1 MDKDINTIHFPLVS
15 VIMPVFNAGNYI
27 ADAISS
33 VLNQSLTNFEIL
45 IYDDASTD
53 HTYNII
59 RTFSDERIIYEK
71 MPENVGYVSLRNK
84 GIENARGKFIAWMD
98 ADDVSM
104 PNRFEEQVYFLE
116 RHPLIGICGSWYEF
130 FGDKSG
136 IVECPVSFEEIK
148 YFLFFGTPF
157 GNPSVMM
164 KKELI
169 DKHRLRYDDEFY
181 ATEDYDMFER
191 ASLCFELANI
201 PMVLLKYR
209 KHDTQVTT
217 TSWQQ
222 QYFVVGL
229 IQARRFLRSLNASTA
244 ADKEWLEKYLTLQ
257 STPTKEWLFE
267 IKSYKKRI
275 IDENMECMIYNPE
288 ILNTAVNDIFNEES
302 TRKNIYNFLFKK
314 YYAQQKYS
322 IRLLGTFMKDRLRP
336 YKYLGKK
343 LTVFFVIKCLLGYT
357 KNK

>member
-1 MDKDINTIHFPLVS
+1 MDKDINTIQFPLVS

-33 VLNQSLTNFEIL
+33 VLNQSLTNFELL

-84 GIENARGKFIAWMD
+84 GIDNAKGKFIAWMD

-104 PNRFEEQVYFLE
+104 PTRFEEQVYFLE
-116 RHPLIGICGSWYEF
+116 THPHIGICGSWYEF

-136 IVECPVSFEEIK
+136 IVKCPVSFEDIK
-148 YFLFFGTPF
+148 YSLFFGTPF

-169 DKHRLRYDDEFY
+169 DKHGLRYDGEFY

-191 ASLCFELANI
+191 ASLCFKLANI
-201 PMVLLKYR
+201 PKVLLKYR

-229 IQARRFLRSLNASTA
+229 IQARRFLRSLTGSTA
-244 ADKEWLEKYLTLQ
+244 ADKEWLEKYLT
-257 STPTKEWLFE
+257 SHSIPTNEWLVE
-267 IKSYKKRI
+267 IQNYKQRI
-275 IDENMECMIYNPE
+275 VDENKERLIYSPE
-288 ILNTAVNDIFNEES
+288 ILKRAVGNIFNDES

-314 YYAQQKYS
+314 YYVQQKYS
-322 IRLLGTFMKDRLRP
+322 ISLMGAFLHDRLRP
-336 YKYLGKK
+336 YSYLGKK
-343 LTVFFVIKCLLGYT
+343 LTLLFAIKCLLGY
-357 KNK
+357 KKSK